1 MTAYRAAV
9 IGLGAM
15 GMGMAKSLVRA
26 GIDTAGCDISED
38 ARAAFAAA
46 GGRAAQTPADAARG
60 ADAVAV
66 VVVNAQQ
73 VEAVLTGSDGVLGA
87 LAPGAVV
94 LGCATMPPDTAVS
107 LAKVV
112 EAKGALYLDA
122 PISGGPIKSA
132 AGKLSVMASGSA
144 AAFAKARPLLGAVA
158 EKVFELGDGPGPGS
172 TMKMVNQLL
181 AGVHIATAMEAM
193 ALAIKSGLD
202 AKTVF
207 EVITASAGNSWM
219 FENRVPHVLDGDY
232 SPKSAVDIF
241 IKDLG
246 IVLAQ
251 GEKLDFPLPIS
262 ETALRQYQQAK
273 DMGLGRQDDASL
285 IKVYQRDG
293 GFTLPGEPGGG
304 DA

>member
-15 GMGMAKSLVRA
+15 GMGMAKSLVAA
-26 GIDTAGCDISED
+26 GIDTAGCDLSED
-38 ARAAFAAA
+38 ARQAFADA
-46 GGRAAQTPADAARG
+46 GGRAVETPAQAAEG

-73 VEAVLTGSDGVLGA
+73 VEAVLTGPNGVLDA
-87 LAPGAVV
+87 LKPGAVV
-94 LGCATMPPDTAVS
+94 LGCATMPPDTAQA
-107 LAKVV
+107 LADQVT
-112 EAKGALYLDA
+112 AKGALYLDA
-122 PISGGPIKSA
+122 PISGGPIKAA
-132 AGKLSVMASGSA
+132 AGKLSVMASGSD
-144 AAFAKARPLLGAVA
+144 AAFQAARPLLDAVA
-158 EKVFELGDGPGPGS
+158 EKVFELGDVPGPGS

-193 ALAIKSGLD
+193 ALAIRSGLD
-202 AKTVF
+202 AKAVF

-219 FENRVPHVLDGDY
+219 FENRVPHVLDNDY

-251 GEKLDFPLPIS
+251 GERLDFDLPIS
-262 ETALRQYQQAK
+262 QTAFQRFKEAK
-273 DMGLGRQDDASL
+273 DMGLGREDDASV
-285 IKVYQRDG
+285 IKVYQRDSG
-293 GFTLPGEPGGG
+293 ITLPDGK
-304 DA
+304 D

>member
-15 GMGMAKSLVRA
+15 GMGMAKSLVTA

-46 GGRAAQTPADAARG
+46 GGRAAGTPAEAARG

-73 VEAVLTGSDGVLGA
+73 VEAVLTGPDGVLET

-107 LAKVV
+107 LAGMV

-132 AGKLSVMASGSA
+132 AGRLSVMASGRTE
-144 AAFAKARPLLGAVA
+144 AFARARPLLDAVA

-251 GEKLDFPLPIS
+251 GERLDFPLPIS
-262 ETALRQYQQAK
+262 ETALGQYQKAK

-293 GFTLPGEPGGG
+293 GFPLPGEPEDGN
-304 DA
+304 A

>member
-15 GMGMAKSLVRA
+15 GMGMAKSLVAA
-26 GIDTAGCDISED
+26 GIDTAGCDLSED
-38 ARAAFAAA
+38 ARTDFAAA
-46 GGRAAQTPADAARG
+46 GGRAAPTPAEAAQG

-73 VEAVLTGSDGVLGA
+73 VDAVLTGPGGVLDS
-87 LAPGAVV
+87 LATGAVV
-94 LGCATMPPDTAVS
+94 LGCATMPPDTAKE
-107 LAKVV
+107 LALKV
-112 EAKGALYLDA
+112 EAKGGLYLDA
-122 PISGGPIKSA
+122 PISGGPVKAA
-132 AGKLSVMASGSA
+132 AGRLSVMASGSA
-144 AAFAKARPLLGAVA
+144 DAFARARPLLDAVA
-158 EKVFELGDGPGPGS
+158 EKVFELGDAPGPGS

-202 AKTVF
+202 PKAVF

-219 FENRVPHVLDGDY
+219 FENRVPHVLDNDY

-246 IVLAQ
+246 IVLGQ
-251 GEKLDFPLPIS
+251 GDRLDFPLPIS
-262 ETALRQYQQAK
+262 QTAFDRFKQAK
-273 DMGLGRQDDASL
+273 DMGLGRQDDASV
-285 IKVYQRDG
+285 IKVYQRDSG
-293 GFTLPGEPGGG
+293 ITLPGEEET
-304 DA
+304 